1 MPLMTNDEWQQ
12 VEASGK
18 FRRSEFKDNPM
29 KLDRSLVYKLLN
41 MRIEAGKPFNIH
53 CAWTDGKGHSPNSRH
68 YLGKACDLDIA
79 DASLAYQVQL
89 AFRHGF
95 KGIGVYPNWNKPG
108 IHVDIREGASTY
120 WIEQVKGSGNYTYYA
135 SVEELLKALEV

>member
-1 MPLMTNDEWQQ
+1 MPLMTNEDWNDIES
-12 VEASGK
+12 SGR

-41 MRIEAGKPFNIH
+41 MRIEAGKPFHIH
-53 CAWTDGKGHSPNSRH
+53 CAYQQGGHSAKSQH

-79 DASLAYQVQL
+79 ESSLSYQVQL

-95 KGIGVYPNWNKPG
+95 RGIGAYPNWNKPG
-108 IHVDIREGASTY
+108 IHVDIREGSPVY
-120 WIEQVKGSGNYTYYA
+120 WIEEVKGSGNYTYYA